1 MKIREVYGERVH
13 IFENCIP
20 LSVRAAETAA
30 EGKSIYLHDPKGAV
44 AEGYL
49 SLTEEVL
56 TLTGC
61 EDKPIESEG
70 VEASGQQ
77 KGGVQ

>member
-1 MKIREVYGERVH
+1 M
-13 IFENCIP
+13 

-30 EGKSIYLHDPKGAV
+30 EGKSIYLHDPRGAV

-56 TLTGC
+56 ALTGC
-61 EDKPIESEG
+61 VDKP
-70 VEASGQQ
+70 VEAESADASGPQ
-77 KGGVQ
+77 KGGGQ

>member
-30 EGKSIYLHDPKGAV
+30 EGKSIYLHDPKGTV

-49 SLTEEVL
+49 SLTAEVL
-56 TLTGC
+56 ALTGC
-61 EDKPIESEG
+61 VDKPVGAEG
-70 VEASGQQ
+70 ADASGLR
-77 KGGVQ
+77 KGGGQ